1 MPKRGTRTRDSYM
14 RRYHAKSGSLVY
26 GLGYCRLAAALTERE
41 LAELVGTSQTTI
53 NNLERASWWQPGG
66 SKPWV
71 KADYRMILR
80 LCRALRVRPIDLMW
94 RSVIEDERP
103 ESERADSA
111 LRRERDEGRHQVNR
125 IKRGRMILI
134 TSKSVRLGG
143 LKKHRERAGL
153 SQEELARMIGTNLTT
168 IRQLEKRRERGAYV
182 KTVRK
187 LCDVLKV
194 QPADL
199 IGWDPVE

>member
-1 MPKRGTRTRDSYM
+1 MRMRDSYM
-14 RRYHAKSGSLVY
+14 GRYHAKPGSLVY

-53 NNLERASWWQPGG
+53 NDLEKASWWQPGG
-66 SKPWV
+66 PKPWV
-71 KADYRMILR
+71 KADYRMVLR
-80 LCRALRVRPIDLMW
+80 LCRALRVRPADLML
-94 RSVIEDERP
+94 RDVIEDKRP
-103 ESERADSA
+103 RSGRAETA
-111 LRRERDEGRHQVNR
+111 LRRERDEGRRQVNR
-125 IKRGRMILI
+125 IKRGRMILM

-143 LKKHRERAGL
+143 LKKHRERAGIG
-153 SQEELARMIGTNLTT
+153 QRELARMIGTNQTT
-168 IRQLEKRRERGAYV
+168 IAQLEKRYTSRGAYM

-187 LCDVLKV
+187 LCGVLEV